1 MYRTILKKKLSTNM
15 LENTIPV
22 GKDPKRSI
30 SQPKQNRYTIFTS
43 KRNKKTI
50 SSSKTIYIRNST
62 NKPVPN
68 TLPSVSLSSIPSKHH
83 LEKKTKIIIKKII
96 SHNT

>member
-1 MYRTILKKKLSTNM
+1 M

-30 SQPKQNRYTIFTS
+30 SHPKQNRYTIFTS

-50 SSSKTIYIRNST
+50 LSSKTIYIRNST

-68 TLPSVSLSSIPSKHH
+68 TQPSVSLSRAFHP
-83 LEKKTKIIIKKII
+83 KII
-96 SHNT
+96 